1 MKVLIIDDDPDYTYL
16 LKLNF
21 EKFSHQVF
29 IADNARD
36 GIQLAIDVIPD
47 IILLD
52 VFLPKENGFQVF
64 RDLKIAKLTR
74 NIPTFLLTNLDQESI
89 DYLCLSVTQH
99 QCFHKHNGISDLIK
113 FATSVVEGGQNA
125 ESVLA

>member
-64 RDLKIAKLTR
+64 RDLKTAKLTR

-89 DYLCLSVTQH
+89 DYLCL
-99 QCFHKHNGISDLIK
+99 I
-113 FATSVVEGGQNA
+113 
-125 ESVLA
+125 

>member
-16 LKLNF
+16 LKVNF
-21 EKFSHQVF
+21 EKAGHQVF

-36 GIQLAIDVIPD
+36 GIQFAIDIIPD

-64 RDLKIAKLTR
+64 RDLKLAKLTR

-99 QCFHKHNGISDLIK
+99 QCFHKHNGIKDLIE
-113 FATSVVEGGQNA
+113 FATSKVGGQHA
-125 ESVLA
+125 ESVMV